1 MKLHSSHFVCA
12 FLCMASLSS
21 FAQQKVDLAAAL
33 QEQQIEVVNRTL
45 SVYKNQSGAVE
56 MNAAQGDGLAILTE
70 FEFEKGTIE
79 VELKGENSPGR
90 SFIGIAFNIEDGET
104 FEAVYFRPFNFVAD
118 EQIRKDHM
126 VQYICH
132 PDYTWSKLREER
144 TGEFENEI
152 SAPPNPNDWFNVIIE
167 ISDNEVSVLV
177 DMIALPV
184 LEIDRLSETKS
195 KKIGLW
201 TGNGSS
207 GRFRNLVIHPE

>member
-167 ISDNEVSVLV
+167 ISDTQVSVLV

-195 KKIGLW
+195 QKIGLW
-201 TGNGSS
+201 TGHNSS
-207 GRFRNLVIHPE
+207 GRFRNLVLYSK